1 MHDRS
6 SRSASAHVGHMG
18 VGGHGRERR
27 ISGSASQPV
36 ARHLICCLLGTH
48 ASCSSATSCPS
59 ASQPQPPGPRRP
71 EAPARHSTPP
81 LPRRPSR
88 TAVGGRSG
96 CCSSRAPSGAG
107 SKPSPAQ
114 LRMSRIK
121 QPVEEIAPAGVLV
134 ADFRSCDSWAILC
147 SKRSLYQDRL
157 GTNTGKSTQ
166 KEMMRFSQVGSS

>member
-36 ARHLICCLLGTH
+36 VRHLICCLLGTH

-59 ASQPQPPGPRRP
+59 ASQPQPPGPLRP

-88 TAVGGRSG
+88 TAVGGR

-107 SKPSPAQ
+107 SNPTVPRAVQ
-114 LRMSRIK
+114 LDRVRSSSWAGG
-121 QPVEEIAPAGVLV
+121 IAPAGVLV
-134 ADFRSCDSWAILC
+134 ADFCWTFGSCEAGPFCTQNDHFTKTGSGQTQGKALK
-147 SKRSLYQDRL
+147 KR
-157 GTNTGKSTQ
+157 
-166 KEMMRFSQVGSS
+166 